1 VQIHCESES
10 ITVDLPGR
18 RVELPEYVAAEL
30 QSMWGYK
37 QRRLP
42 FFGGHPASITKQTC
56 NEIFTSLNPLKQSPF
71 LVCEKTDGVRYLLV
85 IARVSYKDLTRDVRP
100 GEEAPY
106 TEFFMV
112 SRQGTG
118 KLVAYA
124 VQVAL
129 SHLL

>member
-1 VQIHCESES
+1 
-10 ITVDLPGR
+10 
-18 RVELPEYVAAEL
+18 
-30 QSMWGYK
+30 MWGYK

-42 FFGGHPASITKQTC
+42 FFGGHPASITKQTS
-56 NEIFTSLNPLKQSPF
+56 NEIFNSLNASRQSPY

-85 IARVSYKDLTRDVRP
+85 IARVSYKDLTRDVRL
-100 GEEAPY
+100 GEDAPY

-129 SHLL
+129 SHLLEPATT